1 MIPGASDG
9 AFVNRPLGR
18 AELRAFG
25 RHVGLGFIEP
35 HVTLA
40 LLFGIIERMRVKKRP
55 DELAADIFEAKFEMG
70 VLENGV
76 VSAIKS
82 GRANID
88 ALLFGDFLGADNARC
103 ITGARGG
110 NRRIVRM
117 REGIAQCDS
126 RRSGFDGLIRL
137 WHG

>member
-1 MIPGASDG
+1 MIPGADYG
-9 AFVNRPLGR
+9 AFVNRTLGR

-76 VSAIKS
+76 VSAIES
-82 GRANID
+82 CGADIHS
-88 ALLFGDFLGADNARC
+88 LLFGDFFRRND
-103 ITGARGG
+103 ARG
-110 NRRIVRM
+110 
-117 REGIAQCDS
+117 IA
-126 RRSGFDGLIRL
+126 
-137 WHG
+137 